1 MYTEPDAKE
10 RLLPKKARGAANE
23 ITSLRMALLFDKNET
38 LKERDLLDPADD
50 FALTE
55 LCEIQKDFSLQE
67 PLILTWTETS
77 ASPIPVPNTV
87 MCTLP
92 VVGGDKAETEDTA
105 TRSVFMSDK
114 KLPTLP
120 DCVIDNGM
128 MAALIA

>member
-1 MYTEPDAKE
+1 
-10 RLLPKKARGAANE
+10 
-23 ITSLRMALLFDKNET
+23 LFDKKET

-120 DCVIDNGM
+120 DCVIDNGK